1 MAISAKQN
9 VTVSLSTQTIR
20 KARILAAQRSTS
32 ISGLLAEQVE
42 ALVGEEE
49 KYQTARA
56 SSLALMERGFHLGG
70 AGAGTRDELHDR

>member
-1 MAISAKQN
+1 MATSTKQN
-9 VTVSLSTQTIR
+9 VTVSLSTQTIH

-49 KYQTARA
+49 KYQAARA

-70 AGAGTRDELHDR
+70 AGACNRDELHDR